1 MRTKAPRRPAATET
15 TGGTETTDGGEETT
29 GETVRAGDAA
39 AGKEVFESAGCAS
52 CHTLA
57 DAGATGTVGP
67 NLDEAKPPAELVV
80 DRVTNGM
87 GAMPPFSGEL
97 SAEQINDVAAYV
109 VNATSSKHSVRAVL
123 APHRAGEALLEAT
136 VPPPRRRSPRGGSMR
151 KLISMAMVA
160 ACAAVI
166 APAAF
171 AATATPFGG
180 ATVSGGILTLVSNTG
195 DAGSTND
202 ASGASFA
209 DTGVTTFSSI
219 STLSTEF
226 DVTDD
231 DCKGG
236 SPRFQVRVQTPSGEK
251 NVSVYLG
258 PSPSF
263 TGCSTNVWIASGNLI
278 GATDGRY
285 DTSQVQAGTQ
295 ISTYAQALALVGS
308 YQVTGISL
316 VVDSGWAFDDK
327 EQTVKVRNVRVNGS
341 TFYTGETTPPPT
353 TGGLN
358 PAQACRKLRTEMV
371 LTRSAPPTG
380 RTATARTRSGSASR
394 RWRG

>member
-1 MRTKAPRRPAATET
+1 
-15 TGGTETTDGGEETT
+15 
-29 GETVRAGDAA
+29 
-39 AGKEVFESAGCAS
+39 
-52 CHTLA
+52 
-57 DAGATGTVGP
+57 
-67 NLDEAKPPAELVV
+67 
-80 DRVTNGM
+80 
-87 GAMPPFSGEL
+87 
-97 SAEQINDVAAYV
+97 
-109 VNATSSKHSVRAVL
+109 
-123 APHRAGEALLEAT
+123 
-136 VPPPRRRSPRGGSMR
+136 MR
-151 KLISMAMVA
+151 KLISMAVVA

-166 APAAF
+166 APAGF

-195 DAGSTND
+195 DAGSTNE

-219 STLSTEF
+219 SMLSTEF

-251 NVSVYLG
+251 NVFVYLG

-316 VVDSGWAFDDK
+316 VVDSGWSFDDK

-358 PAQACRKLRTEMV
+358 PAQACRKLRTEMGADAFRAAYGTNRNGANAFGKCV
-371 LTRSAPPTG
+371 SAMARMKTDAA
-380 RTATARTRSGSASR
+380 RATAVTRIDAAAARCAKGTVRTGKAKGKAKGQVKKQATLVACLKKSV
-394 RWRG
+394 

>member
-1 MRTKAPRRPAATET
+1 
-15 TGGTETTDGGEETT
+15 
-29 GETVRAGDAA
+29 
-39 AGKEVFESAGCAS
+39 
-52 CHTLA
+52 
-57 DAGATGTVGP
+57 
-67 NLDEAKPPAELVV
+67 
-80 DRVTNGM
+80 
-87 GAMPPFSGEL
+87 
-97 SAEQINDVAAYV
+97 
-109 VNATSSKHSVRAVL
+109 
-123 APHRAGEALLEAT
+123 
-136 VPPPRRRSPRGGSMR
+136 MR
-151 KLISMAMVA
+151 KLISMAVVA

-166 APAAF
+166 APAGF

-219 STLSTEF
+219 SMLSTEF

-251 NVSVYLG
+251 NVFVYLG

-316 VVDSGWAFDDK
+316 VVDSGWSFDDK

-358 PAQACRKLRTEMV
+358 PAQACRKLRTEMGADAFRAAYGTNRNGANAFGKCV
-371 LTRSAPPTG
+371 SAMARMKTDAA
-380 RTATARTRSGSASR
+380 RATAVTRIDAAAARCAKGTVRTGNAKGKAKGQVKKQATLVACLKKSV
-394 RWRG
+394 

>member
-1 MRTKAPRRPAATET
+1 
-15 TGGTETTDGGEETT
+15 
-29 GETVRAGDAA
+29 
-39 AGKEVFESAGCAS
+39 
-52 CHTLA
+52 
-57 DAGATGTVGP
+57 
-67 NLDEAKPPAELVV
+67 
-80 DRVTNGM
+80 
-87 GAMPPFSGEL
+87 
-97 SAEQINDVAAYV
+97 
-109 VNATSSKHSVRAVL
+109 
-123 APHRAGEALLEAT
+123 
-136 VPPPRRRSPRGGSMR
+136 MR
-151 KLISMAMVA
+151 KLISMAVVA

-166 APAAF
+166 APAGF

-219 STLSTEF
+219 SMLSTEF

-251 NVSVYLG
+251 NVFVYLG

-278 GATDGRY
+278 GASDGRY

-316 VVDSGWAFDDK
+316 VVDSGWSFDDK

-358 PAQACRKLRTEMV
+358 PAQACRKLRTEMGADAFRAAYGTNRNGANAFGKCV
-371 LTRSAPPTG
+371 SAMARMKTDAA
-380 RTATARTRSGSASR
+380 RATAVTRIDAAAARCAKGTVRTGKAKGKAKGQVKKQATLVACLKKSV
-394 RWRG
+394 

>member
-1 MRTKAPRRPAATET
+1 MT
-15 TGGTETTDGGEETT
+15 
-29 GETVRAGDAA
+29 RA
-39 AGKEVFESAGCAS
+39 
-52 CHTLA
+52 
-57 DAGATGTVGP
+57 
-67 NLDEAKPPAELVV
+67 
-80 DRVTNGM
+80 
-87 GAMPPFSGEL
+87 
-97 SAEQINDVAAYV
+97 
-109 VNATSSKHSVRAVL
+109 
-123 APHRAGEALLEAT
+123 
-136 VPPPRRRSPRGGSMR
+136 
-151 KLISMAMVA
+151 
-160 ACAAVI
+160 
-166 APAAF
+166 
-171 AATATPFGG
+171 
-180 ATVSGGILTLVSNTG
+180 
-195 DAGSTND
+195 STND
-202 ASGASFA
+202 ASGATFA

-236 SPRFQVRVQTPSGEK
+236 SPRFQIRVKPPSDDEK
-251 NVSVYLG
+251 NVFVYLG

-358 PAQACRKLRTEMV
+358 PAQACRKLRTEMG
-371 LTRSAPPTG
+371 ADAF
-380 RTATARTRSGSASR
+380 RTAYGTNRNGANAFGKCVSAMARMKTDAARASAVTRIDAAAARCAKATVTTGKGKGKAKGNVKKQATLVVCLKKSV
-394 RWRG
+394 

>member
-1 MRTKAPRRPAATET
+1 
-15 TGGTETTDGGEETT
+15 
-29 GETVRAGDAA
+29 
-39 AGKEVFESAGCAS
+39 
-52 CHTLA
+52 
-57 DAGATGTVGP
+57 
-67 NLDEAKPPAELVV
+67 
-80 DRVTNGM
+80 
-87 GAMPPFSGEL
+87 
-97 SAEQINDVAAYV
+97 
-109 VNATSSKHSVRAVL
+109 
-123 APHRAGEALLEAT
+123 
-136 VPPPRRRSPRGGSMR
+136 MR
-151 KLISMAMVA
+151 KLISMAVVF
-160 ACAAVI
+160 ACAAVVV
-166 APAAF
+166 PAAL

-202 ASGASFA
+202 ASGATFA
-209 DTGVTTFSSI
+209 ETGVTTFSSI

-251 NVSVYLG
+251 NVFVYLG

-278 GATDGRY
+278 GAVDGRY
-285 DTSQVQAGTQ
+285 DTSHVQAGTQ
-295 ISTYAQALALVGS
+295 VSTYAQANALVGS

-316 VVDSGWAFDDK
+316 VVAAGWAFEDK

-341 TFYTGETTPPPT
+341 TFYTGETTPPT

-358 PAQACRKLRTEMV
+358 PAQACRKLRTEMG
-371 LTRSAPPTG
+371 ADAF
-380 RTATARTRSGSASR
+380 RTAYGTNRNGANAFGKCVSAMARMKTDTARAAAVTRIDAAAARCAKATVTAGKGKGKAKGLAKKQASLAVCLKKTV
-394 RWRG
+394 

>member
-1 MRTKAPRRPAATET
+1 
-15 TGGTETTDGGEETT
+15 
-29 GETVRAGDAA
+29 
-39 AGKEVFESAGCAS
+39 
-52 CHTLA
+52 
-57 DAGATGTVGP
+57 
-67 NLDEAKPPAELVV
+67 
-80 DRVTNGM
+80 
-87 GAMPPFSGEL
+87 
-97 SAEQINDVAAYV
+97 
-109 VNATSSKHSVRAVL
+109 
-123 APHRAGEALLEAT
+123 
-136 VPPPRRRSPRGGSMR
+136 MR
-151 KLISMAMVA
+151 KLISVAVVA
-160 ACAAVI
+160 ACAAVF
-166 APAAF
+166 APAAL

-202 ASGASFA
+202 ASGATFA

-251 NVSVYLG
+251 NVFVYLG

-295 ISTYAQALALVGS
+295 ISMYAQALALVGS

-316 VVDSGWAFDDK
+316 VIDSGWAFDDK

-341 TFYTGETTPPPT
+341 TFYTGETTPPT

-358 PAQACRKLRTEMV
+358 PAQACRKLRTEMGADAFRAAYGTNRNGANAFGKCV
-371 LTRSAPPTG
+371 SAMARMKTDAA
-380 RTATARTRSGSASR
+380 RATAVTRIDAAAARCAKATVTTGKGKGKAKGQVKKQATLVVCLKKSV
-394 RWRG
+394 

>member
-1 MRTKAPRRPAATET
+1 
-15 TGGTETTDGGEETT
+15 
-29 GETVRAGDAA
+29 
-39 AGKEVFESAGCAS
+39 
-52 CHTLA
+52 
-57 DAGATGTVGP
+57 
-67 NLDEAKPPAELVV
+67 
-80 DRVTNGM
+80 
-87 GAMPPFSGEL
+87 
-97 SAEQINDVAAYV
+97 
-109 VNATSSKHSVRAVL
+109 
-123 APHRAGEALLEAT
+123 
-136 VPPPRRRSPRGGSMR
+136 MR
-151 KLISMAMVA
+151 KLICMAVVA
-160 ACAAVI
+160 ACAAVV

-231 DCKGG
+231 DCKAG

-251 NVSVYLG
+251 NVFVYLG

-278 GATDGRY
+278 GATDGRF

-353 TGGLN
+353 SGGLN
-358 PAQACRKLRTEMV
+358 PAQACRKLRTEMG
-371 LTRSAPPTG
+371 ADAF
-380 RTATARTRSGSASR
+380 RTAYGTNRNGANAFGKCVSAMARMKTDAARAAAVTRIDAAAVRCAKSTVTTGKGKGKANGHVKKQATLVVCLKKSV
-394 RWRG
+394 

>member
-1 MRTKAPRRPAATET
+1 
-15 TGGTETTDGGEETT
+15 
-29 GETVRAGDAA
+29 
-39 AGKEVFESAGCAS
+39 
-52 CHTLA
+52 
-57 DAGATGTVGP
+57 
-67 NLDEAKPPAELVV
+67 
-80 DRVTNGM
+80 
-87 GAMPPFSGEL
+87 
-97 SAEQINDVAAYV
+97 
-109 VNATSSKHSVRAVL
+109 
-123 APHRAGEALLEAT
+123 
-136 VPPPRRRSPRGGSMR
+136 MR
-151 KLISMAMVA
+151 KLISMAVVA

-166 APAAF
+166 APAAL

-219 STLSTEF
+219 ATLSTEF

-251 NVSVYLG
+251 NVFVYLG

-295 ISTYAQALALVGS
+295 ISTYAQALALVGP

-358 PAQACRKLRTEMV
+358 PAQACRKLRTEMGADAFRAAYGTNRNGANAFGKCV
-371 LTRSAPPTG
+371 SAMARMKTDAA
-380 RTATARTRSGSASR
+380 RATAVTRIDAAAARCAKATVTTGKGKGKAKGQVKKQATLVVCLKKSV
-394 RWRG
+394 

>member
-1 MRTKAPRRPAATET
+1 
-15 TGGTETTDGGEETT
+15 
-29 GETVRAGDAA
+29 
-39 AGKEVFESAGCAS
+39 
-52 CHTLA
+52 
-57 DAGATGTVGP
+57 
-67 NLDEAKPPAELVV
+67 
-80 DRVTNGM
+80 
-87 GAMPPFSGEL
+87 
-97 SAEQINDVAAYV
+97 
-109 VNATSSKHSVRAVL
+109 
-123 APHRAGEALLEAT
+123 
-136 VPPPRRRSPRGGSMR
+136 MR
-151 KLISMAMVA
+151 KLISMAVVA

-251 NVSVYLG
+251 NVFVYLG

-358 PAQACRKLRTEMV
+358 PAQACRKLRTEMG
-371 LTRSAPPTG
+371 ADAF
-380 RTATARTRSGSASR
+380 RTAYGTNRNGANAFGKCVSAMARMKTDAARATAVTRIDAAAARCAKATVTTGKGKGKAKGQVKKQATLVVCLKKSV
-394 RWRG
+394 